1 MHQPFTLMQY
11 NKLPQKE
18 DCKFIEVDT
27 IYFLQIK
34 GYKVQ
39 NENTQEELEQLYAS
53 KFSQVLFSIIR

>member
-27 IYFLQIK
+27 IFFAKFRVIK
-34 GYKVQ
+34 YK
-39 NENTQEELEQLYAS
+39 A
-53 KFSQVLFSIIR
+53 IR

>member
-39 NENTQEELEQLYAS
+39 NENTQFDEHKYLGIEHDM
-53 KFSQVLFSIIR
+53 

>member
-27 IYFLQIK
+27 IYFFAK
-34 GYKVQ
+34 FKVM
-39 NENTQEELEQLYAS
+39 
-53 KFSQVLFSIIR
+53 K

>member
-27 IYFLQIK
+27 IYFSNSKDIK
-34 GYKVQ
+34 YKV
-39 NENTQEELEQLYAS
+39 
-53 KFSQVLFSIIR
+53 